1 MLPLGRTLREPNLA
15 ERGVAAQVVDV
26 PMRGASSPA
35 VVGKPRRE
43 AAGPA
48 GASNVGIEARV
59 EFEHPEGA
67 YSDTAPG
74 RSFEDEDVGA
84 R

>member
-1 MLPLGRTLREPNLA
+1 MLPLDRTLREPNLA

-26 PMRGASSPA
+26 PMRGASSPV

-48 GASNVGIEARV
+48 GASNVGIEAAV
-59 EFEHPEGA
+59 ELKHPEGA